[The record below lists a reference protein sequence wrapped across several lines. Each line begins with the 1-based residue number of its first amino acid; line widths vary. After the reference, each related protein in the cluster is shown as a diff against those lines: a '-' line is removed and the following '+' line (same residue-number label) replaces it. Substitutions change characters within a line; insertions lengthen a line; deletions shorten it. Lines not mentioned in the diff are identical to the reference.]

1 MTTLTADIT
10 IIGAG
15 MAGASLV
22 HLLAPARAAGMSVAL
37 IDRQPLQWQDDSDAR
52 PPSFDGRA
60 TALSFGTQEILNQLG
75 LWDAIASH
83 ACPIE
88 HIQVSDE
95 GRFGQ
100 AHLHASEQ
108 GTPALGYIIENHQLG
123 QALLR
128 DIVNADDLLQLTPLS
143 VEQVKMN
150 ADGALLQLSDG
161 RKLQTRLLIM
171 ADGGRSPLMT
181 QLGIQSKRNDYG
193 THALVTQVECDQP
206 HNNWAYERF
215 SQDGPIAFLPLH
227 KNQYA
232 VVWTLDADVIDA
244 MLALDEVTLLAKLQQ
259 RIGHRVGR
267 LTRIGSRVSY
277 PLALVKASE
286 QVRRSLVLLG
296 NAAHSLQ
303 PVAGQGFNLTL
314 RDAASLA
321 EHLNK
326 AAQDGLNP
334 GDLNVLERY
343 LKQQVTD
350 QRNTVTASDWLPRLF
365 AQPNALVACARDGG
379 LLALAAMPTARR
391 LFARHAMGQGQRA
404 ARIG

>member
-100 AHLHASEQ
+100 AHLHATEQ

-171 ADGGRSPLMT
+171 ADGGDRKSTRLN
-181 QLGIQSKRNDYG
+181 SS
-193 THALVTQVECDQP
+193 
-206 HNNWAYERF
+206 HN
-215 SQDGPIAFLPLH
+215 
-227 KNQYA
+227 
-232 VVWTLDADVIDA
+232 
-244 MLALDEVTLLAKLQQ
+244 
-259 RIGHRVGR
+259 
-267 LTRIGSRVSY
+267 
-277 PLALVKASE
+277 
-286 QVRRSLVLLG
+286 
-296 NAAHSLQ
+296 
-303 PVAGQGFNLTL
+303 
-314 RDAASLA
+314 
-321 EHLNK
+321 
-326 AAQDGLNP
+326 
-334 GDLNVLERY
+334 
-343 LKQQVTD
+343 
-350 QRNTVTASDWLPRLF
+350 
-365 AQPNALVACARDGG
+365 
-379 LLALAAMPTARR
+379 
-391 LFARHAMGQGQRA
+391 
-404 ARIG
+404 